1 MEGGL
6 EILQIVYCNYF
17 GVVFLL
23 HRLRWYL
30 LFFSEEIGHIGM
42 IRKLGGET
50 GMQCVMIF
58 RHMSTAWSN
67 NSSRCYTFLVQFLWG
82 YTNLLEYSNV
92 FLYESVTF
100 TDAY

>member
-17 GVVFLL
+17 EVVFLL
-23 HRLRWYL
+23 HRLRWY

-50 GMQCVMIF
+50 RMQ
-58 RHMSTAWSN
+58 
-67 NSSRCYTFLVQFLWG
+67 
-82 YTNLLEYSNV
+82 
-92 FLYESVTF
+92 
-100 TDAY
+100 